1 MNSNYS
7 LDKKS
12 ISKQSELQIDLNNI
26 KSSHILK
33 IIFDNLNQKIAL
45 EIIQYNKKLQN
56 RLNIS
61 INDYK
66 KFYEI
71 VEIEIVPADNK
82 YGSFINI
89 LNQEEKSCHHIF
101 FNDSR
106 EEIQRAYITKKD
118 KVTSIKVVIDNPL
131 K

>member
-45 EIIQYNKKLQN
+45 EII
-56 RLNIS
+56 
-61 INDYK
+61 
-66 KFYEI
+66 
-71 VEIEIVPADNK
+71 
-82 YGSFINI
+82 
-89 LNQEEKSCHHIF
+89 
-101 FNDSR
+101 
-106 EEIQRAYITKKD
+106 
-118 KVTSIKVVIDNPL
+118 
-131 K
+131 